1 MASPPLRAARLALLL
16 LTIVCALAVDAFGIL
31 PRAMEG
37 ARNGDFSTFYT
48 AGRIDRNLVYDFGAI
63 SRAQEPIVGRLTSP
77 RPYLNPPTYLPILR
91 LLARM
96 PINVALAIWAVVT
109 TAAFLGACF
118 CVARPSAVLLVVISP
133 VVWSTAAGGQVAL
146 AVGAC
151 VIGGVLLL
159 PRRPV
164 LAGVLFAV
172 AALIKPPTVA
182 LVPLALIAAREWRA
196 LFACLIAGAAGGL
209 ASLAFE
215 GVDTWMRWFGALH
228 EFSRFLATSTVIEK
242 GVSPATIMR
251 LAGVSGSA
259 ALAFQ
264 IACGLLGVVLA
275 GGAFRRTEDPLVRLA
290 ALTAGCLLVTPYA
303 MTQEMAPMLPF
314 AAMALLNDR
323 VNPLF
328 WLAGLLVLASLAA
341 PFGVLLMALAL
352 VVRWPE
358 AAAATSSGKA

>member
-1 MASPPLRAARLALLL
+1 
-16 LTIVCALAVDAFGIL
+16 
-31 PRAMEG
+31 
-37 ARNGDFSTFYT
+37 
-48 AGRIDRNLVYDFGAI
+48 
-63 SRAQEPIVGRLTSP
+63 
-77 RPYLNPPTYLPILR
+77 
-91 LLARM
+91 
-96 PINVALAIWAVVT
+96 
-109 TAAFLGACF
+109 
-118 CVARPSAVLLVVISP
+118 
-133 VVWSTAAGGQVAL
+133 VWSTAAGGQVAL
-146 AVGAC
+146 LVGAC

-172 AALIKPPTVA
+172 AALIKPPTVV

-196 LFACLIAGAAGGL
+196 LAACLIAGAAGGL

-215 GVDTWMRWFGALH
+215 GIDTWMRWFGALH

-264 IACGLLGVVLA
+264 IVCGLLGVVLA
-275 GGAFRRTEDPLVRLA
+275 WSAFRRTDDPLVQLA
-290 ALTAGCLLVTPYA
+290 ALTTGCLLVTPYA

-314 AAMALLNDR
+314 VAAALLNDR

-358 AAAATSSGKA
+358 TEIATASGKA